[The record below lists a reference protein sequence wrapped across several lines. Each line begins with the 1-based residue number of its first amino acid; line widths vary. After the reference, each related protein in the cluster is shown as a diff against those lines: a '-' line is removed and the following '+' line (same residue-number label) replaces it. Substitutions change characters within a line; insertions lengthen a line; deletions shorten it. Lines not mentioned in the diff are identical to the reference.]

1 MKKTILKLF
10 LVFSLVLVI
19 ISYEPVQAMSAKQKQ
34 ILDYNIN
41 YYNDCVEGAS
51 GGGSGVSSNQDVL
64 RFAAFPIGST
74 WNLSDDKVEEW
85 FLGTGT
91 AAIGKFGLNADNIGE
106 ITQAVKDAGVSP
118 AFFYGYTV
126 NEGGGAGGFINHY
139 AYDAAGGGV
148 ANAKKDAEYLVN
160 QANSENSRPAVG
172 GGEPASM
179 PTAEAQSFLDSLPLG
194 SIGKVYIP
202 ATSAATAEIEEY
214 YGKFDTSTTRF
225 GKPIAGLMDYI
236 EDMGG
241 DPMDPGVDV
250 AAGPSAGMAT
260 CNSEAAGTVNERIVQ
275 IANEWGSWGETYS
288 TCYVFGGMHG
298 ASQAELDEAIENHF
312 TPSKYGID
320 CSGFASAVIYKATGI
335 FKMWSTTSMCSD
347 TENFEE
353 VTDPQPGDFSINCNS
368 HVAVILEVNSDGT
381 FKTAESTDSGCGKR
395 NGPHYGSYK
404 GEKVLRYIGDSN
416 L

>member
-1 MKKTILKLF
+1 MKKTILRLL
-10 LVFSLVLVI
+10 LVLPLALVI
-19 ISYEPVQAMSAKQKQ
+19 ISYEPVQAMSARQRQ

-51 GGGSGVSSNQDVL
+51 GGGSGSASNQDVL
-64 RFAAFPIGST
+64 QFAAFPIGST

-91 AAIGKFGLNADNIGE
+91 AAIGKFSLNADNIGE

-139 AYDAAGGGV
+139 AYDADGGGV

-160 QANSENSRPAVG
+160 QANSENSRPATG

-214 YGKFDTSTTRF
+214 YGKFDTSTTRY
-225 GKPIAGLMDYI
+225 GKPIADLMGHI
-236 EDMGG
+236 EDMGA

-275 IANEWGSWGETYS
+275 IANEWGSWGETYN

-312 TPSKYGID
+312 SPSQYGID
-320 CSGFASAVIYKATGI
+320 CSAFASAVIYKATGI
-335 FKMWSTTSMCSD
+335 FKMWGTTTMCSD

-353 VTDPQPGDFSINCNS
+353 VTDPQPGDFSIDCNS